1 MKTTY
6 TILTPDS
13 AMPLGRAWM
22 TPDGEFCFKAKPG
35 AEGSQLLKV
44 KRTDPDGTETIEDVW
59 VDVYKDYRN
68 SVGMVFKRIHP
79 GTFLMGS
86 PDSEEGRYSGQ
97 DPQHEVTIANGFW
110 LQVTPVT
117 RQQYRD
123 VLGEDPSRFK
133 HDWDCPVEQVSWVD
147 CQRFI
152 AALNES
158 EETTAYRLPSEAEWE
173 YACRAG
179 TTGPFSFDLPI
190 TTDKANYNGNWSYAG
205 GPKGEYRA
213 KTTPVRQFDANPW
226 GLYDVHG
233 NVREWCQDTW
243 HRDYVGAPSDGSAWT
258 VGEETNRVLR
268 GGSWC
273 NGPAY
278 LRSAD
283 RFRFSPDDRSSN
295 VGFRLVRTLF
305 TP

>member
-86 PDSEEGRYSGQ
+86 PDSEEGTRDNEG
-97 DPQHEVTIANGFW
+97 PQHEVTIANGFW
-110 LQVTPVT
+110 IQDTPVT

-123 VLGEDPSRFK
+123 VLGEDPSQFK
-133 HDWDCPVEQVSWVD
+133 HDWDCPVESVSWDD

-152 AALNES
+152 AALNAREG
-158 EETTAYRLPSEAEWE
+158 TTAYRLSSESEWE

-190 TTDKANYNGNWSYAG
+190 TTDLANYDGNHSYAG

-213 KTTPVRQFDANPW
+213 KTTPVRQFEANPW

-233 NVREWCQDTW
+233 NVWEWCEDWW
-243 HRDYVGAPSDGSAWT
+243 HKDYLGAPSDGTAWT
-258 VGEETNRVLR
+258 AGEETLRVLR
-268 GGSWC
+268 GGSWK
-273 NGPAY
+273 GSPAY
-278 LRSAD
+278 LRSAGRGGGAPGNRD
-283 RFRFSPDDRSSN
+283 Y
-295 VGFRLVRTLF
+295 GGIGLRLARTY
-305 TP
+305 